1 MKKNLK
7 MSAHRA
13 IEVHNNDSIM
23 GPDSKS
29 VIFYSW
35 NKDKH

>member
-1 MKKNLK
+1 MTL
-7 MSAHRA
+7 STHRT
-13 IEVHNNDSIM
+13 IEVHNDESIM